1 LLTTSSFRFA
11 GPRRLSPGWWRS
23 VGAGKLG
30 VNYVFDF
37 TTLMA
42 VGKNVLESVREKEKA
57 GLSLI

>member
-1 LLTTSSFRFA
+1 LA
-11 GPRRLSPGWWRS
+11 
-23 VGAGKLG
+23 